1 MLAWLYSIIHG
12 RKKKKKKKKKK
23 KTAKTNTQVVENDT
37 VPTMK
42 LRYSTGQFLGF
53 SGSFGSQ
60 SISKAGSDEGTR
72 ERAWESPILGVDM
85 INRGPGSGF
94 RKP

>member
-1 MLAWLYSIIHG
+1 MYEVEYKTLHRLVLALFITQARDG
-12 RKKKKKKKKKK
+12 R
-23 KTAKTNTQVVENDT
+23 TNTQVVEKDT
-37 VPTMK
+37 VPTIK
-42 LRYSTGQFLGF
+42 PRYHTGQFLGF
-53 SGSFGSQ
+53 SGSFKPQ

-85 INRGPGSGF
+85 INREPRSNV